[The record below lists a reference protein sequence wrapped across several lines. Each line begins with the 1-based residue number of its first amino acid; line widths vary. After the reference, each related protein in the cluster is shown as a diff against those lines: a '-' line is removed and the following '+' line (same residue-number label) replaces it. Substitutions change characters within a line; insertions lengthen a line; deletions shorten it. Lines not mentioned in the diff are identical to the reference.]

1 MKKRIISVLLIL
13 LALLAWGWA
22 ENQMLTVTQITVS
35 SDDLPDNFE
44 GFRIAHISDLHNTQI
59 GRNNQKLLSALEKA
73 APDIV
78 VFTGDMVDS
87 RRTDFDVTLDFVT
100 RAQQIAPCYYATGNH
115 EARLHLFPAF
125 ALRMEEAGI
134 TVLQETDALIT
145 RGDQHI
151 RLLGLNDPAFQD
163 SCLHTVSGMEEWID
177 MLPNNEYTIAL
188 AHRPDY
194 FPQYW
199 DSEVELVLSGH
210 AHGGQIRLPFIGGI
224 IAPGQ
229 GFLPDY
235 DSGLYTRDETAMVVS
250 RGLGNSLFPL
260 RYGNPPELVM
270 VTLQCQ

>member
-59 GRNNQKLLSALEKA
+59 GKNNQKLLSALEKA
-73 APDIV
+73 APDII

-87 RRTDFDVTLDFVT
+87 RRTDFDVTLDLVT

-134 TVLQETDALIT
+134 TVLQEADALIT

-177 MLPNNEYTIAL
+177 TLPNNEYTIAL

-199 DSEVELVLSGH
+199 DSEVELVLS
-210 AHGGQIRLPFIGGI
+210 AL
-224 IAPGQ
+224 
-229 GFLPDY
+229 
-235 DSGLYTRDETAMVVS
+235 T
-250 RGLGNSLFPL
+250 
-260 RYGNPPELVM
+260 PENRLVM
-270 VTLQCQ
+270 RAALATGL